1 MKRLNLYHTAELI
14 RTDHVLVFLRWIILV
29 VMMGLFACGRFK
41 EPKTYFPE
49 TGQNALYQRA
59 LDLKHNLSVL
69 SIALRPGY
77 EDLSALAYLR
87 FGKGAQ
93 IMNVYVTNGEAM
105 DSDTKSEYPTYR
117 AGTLREEAYRAISL
131 LDGQARFL
139 NMPDIA
145 AARDTHKV
153 RSVWSGD
160 SLRQRLENVLIQ
172 FKPDVILLARDWRA
186 GGKSPCWDV
195 LHSDLL
201 RAIKRIIPE
210 GTARLRL
217 DAAYTQSWEVDR
229 VFIDEGDG
237 RGISI
242 PVDDKHSRWK
252 RAYREL
258 GQEAA
263 EEYASLAIQKSLWR
277 RHTEPKYKQV
287 YSEGQDVL
295 KEIDEGLGSCHSENL
310 SAIQGRIDEL
320 TDEVMRGKTDDA
332 LEKLVSVME
341 SVNLDLTRRYKFTIK
356 EKRAL
361 YQWKWELEKLR
372 CSLQGIEVEYD
383 ISDKILTERQLA
395 FLMIKKVK
403 GWKASEGRTDIYFPG
418 VNVEQG
424 WAVNEDLK
432 KKWTLTLGEA
442 YRILTPLKVEYSLPP
457 GQFREASITYGTPFD
472 FYIIHQASSE
482 TQSFVYNQRINILFA
497 PRFITEVLTP
507 VVRLIPGEKVAVRL
521 MNISKDDVQDTL
533 KIEDELASSSEVPF
547 IFDTKEEWLQ
557 DTLHLSW
564 RSDPKEGSYI
574 VPLRIYD
581 TDVANIVAR
590 KFNAEID
597 PSKKVGV
604 IMGLEDSPIESTLE
618 RMNVQFMN
626 VDVNAALSR
635 QIEKVDVLI
644 VDQRVLSL
652 KPDIISQAKALSD
665 FVHRGGHL
673 IILTQDADTWN
684 ERPLWEGISLESNVL
699 LDENTSVV
707 MDDMAPLFSSP
718 NRITSTDWSGWL
730 FLRAY
735 NGVSAG
741 DIENVQVPLRT
752 ENQSL
757 PLIVVSES
765 GSGQMTYVD
774 LALAPQWLNIHPGSF
789 KLLAN
794 LISN

>member
-1 MKRLNLYHTAELI
+1 MKCSNRYHKAHLF
-14 RTDHVLVFLRWIILV
+14 RTDHVLVFLRWMILV
-29 VMMGLFACGRFK
+29 VMMGLLACGRFQ

-59 LDLKHNLSVL
+59 LDLKQNLSIL

-77 EDLSALAYLR
+77 EDLSELAYLR
-87 FGKGAQ
+87 LGKGAQ
-93 IMNVYVTNGEAM
+93 IMSVYVTNGEAM
-105 DSDTKSEYPTYR
+105 DSDTKSEYPAYR
-117 AGTLREEAYRAISL
+117 AGTLQEEAHRAISL

-145 AARDTHKV
+145 SARDTHKV
-153 RSVWSGD
+153 RSVWSSD
-160 SLRQRLENVLIQ
+160 SLQQRLEKVLIQ
-172 FKPDVILLARDWRA
+172 FKPDVVLLARDWRA
-186 GGKSPCWDV
+186 GGKSPCWEV
-195 LHSDLL
+195 LNSDLL
-201 RAIKRIIPE
+201 STIKRIIPE
-210 GTARLRL
+210 GTARSRL
-217 DAAYTQSWEVDR
+217 DAAYTQSWEVSR
-229 VFIDEGDG
+229 VFVDEGDG

-242 PVDDKHSRWK
+242 PVDGRHPRWK
-252 RAYREL
+252 RTYRDL

-263 EEYASLAIQKSLWR
+263 EEYVSLSIQRSLWR
-277 RHTEPKYKQV
+277 RHTEPKYKRI
-287 YSEGQDVL
+287 YPDGQEIL

-320 TDEVMRGKTDDA
+320 TDEVMHGKTDDA

-341 SVNLDLTRRYKFTIK
+341 SVNLGLTRRYKFTIE

-372 CSLQGIEVEYD
+372 CSLQGIEVEYS
-383 ISDKILTERQLA
+383 ISDRILTERQLA
-395 FLMIKKVK
+395 FLTIKEVK
-403 GWKASEGRTDIYFPG
+403 GWKASEGKTDIYFPG

-424 WAVNEDLK
+424 WAVNEDMK
-432 KKWTLTLGEA
+432 KKWTLTVGEA

-457 GQFREASITYGTPFD
+457 GQFHETSITYGTPFD

-507 VVRLIPGEKVAVRL
+507 VVRLISGEKVAVRL
-521 MNISKDDVQDTL
+521 MNISKDGVRDTL
-533 KIEDELASSSEVPF
+533 RIDDALATSSEVPF

-604 IMGLEDSPIESTLE
+604 IMGLEDGPLEATLE
-618 RMNVQFMN
+618 RMNVQFVH
-626 VDVNAALSR
+626 VDVNTALSR
-635 QIEKVDVLI
+635 RIEKMEVLI
-644 VDQRVLSL
+644 ADQRVLSL
-652 KPDIISQAKALSD
+652 KPDFIHHAQTLSD

-673 IILTQDADTWN
+673 IILAQDADIWN
-684 ERPLWEGISLESNVL
+684 EQPLWEGISLESNVL
-699 LDENTSVV
+699 LDENTSVI
-707 MDDMAPLFSSP
+707 MDDRYPLFSTP
-718 NRITSTDWSGWL
+718 NRITSADWSEWL

-735 NGVSAG
+735 NGVSAS
-741 DIENVQVPLRT
+741 DIENGQVPLRT
-752 ENQSL
+752 ENQRL

-765 GSGQMTYVD
+765 GKGKMTYVD
-774 LALAPQWLNIHPGSF
+774 LALAPQWLNIHPGAF